1 MLGALPLGECIVS
14 NADCS
19 SVLRRVHSEGHQS
32 TGRRRLLVSR
42 QTTSGLAKPTTC
54 PNVVHGDG
62 GMVSEAKRRN
72 VSCRSSSASSTR
84 TSRCRG
90 MCKRRS
96 DCSWAQV
103 RTSAKPSAEIASAEQ
118 IYIGSIP
125 ETAPTLTWH
134 PPVPARCVT
143 RRRKHETRRDA
154 VVATLGCY
162 HGISING

>member
-72 VSCRSSSASSTR
+72 VSSTQLQR
-84 TSRCRG
+84 LL
-90 MCKRRS
+90 
-96 DCSWAQV
+96 D
-103 RTSAKPSAEIASAEQ
+103 ED
-118 IYIGSIP
+118 
-125 ETAPTLTWH
+125 L
-134 PPVPARCVT
+134 
-143 RRRKHETRRDA
+143 
-154 VVATLGCY
+154 
-162 HGISING
+162 